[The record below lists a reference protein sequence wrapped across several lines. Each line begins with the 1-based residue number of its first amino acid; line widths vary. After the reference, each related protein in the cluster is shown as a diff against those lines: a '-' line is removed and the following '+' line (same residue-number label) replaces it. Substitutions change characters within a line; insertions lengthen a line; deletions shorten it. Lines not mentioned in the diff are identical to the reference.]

1 MSATELKSKLYQTFK
16 QKGWE
21 DALKVQLRK
30 RLVAELQHSA
40 MKQGFTPRR
49 EEEQVDARKT
59 SLTLRA
65 VNSLVAD
72 HLKRCNYEYTLSIF
86 LPESDTAREKMFT
99 IPDLLEL
106 LHVQP
111 VHLSTINLQKKFHI
125 MKTKLLIELVSV
137 YGRTSADKV
146 VQVDELPAYQTS
158 IGERSLQMN

>member
-1 MSATELKSKLYQTFK
+1 M
-16 QKGWE
+16 
-21 DALKVQLRK
+21 QLRK

-86 LPESDTAREKMFT
+86 LPESDTAREKVRNFVDQ
-99 IPDLLEL
+99 I
-106 LHVQP
+106 
-111 VHLSTINLQKKFHI
+111 LS
-125 MKTKLLIELVSV
+125 
-137 YGRTSADKV
+137 
-146 VQVDELPAYQTS
+146 
-158 IGERSLQMN
+158 